1 MATGNGSSSACTAVC
16 YSTAT
21 DAAQL
26 VHFAAGGR
34 SGGFSRFAP
43 VNKAAVTICVREPSG
58 TPVRLFSAPCP
69 ELPRRVFAASS
80 PCLGGAEPFSQVA
93 ARVCVPAVHVEV
105 WRLLR
110 AWLQPGQLFP
120 LSWVHSGVSLCV
132 YISSTSTSCRQLA
145 QPRGSD
151 DNVRPP
157 VSRSPAFSNVAF
169 TAVKLFGSNQL
180 YS

>member
-1 MATGNGSSSACTAVC
+1 MAMGNGSSSACTAVY
-16 YSTAT
+16 YSTGT

-26 VHFAAGGR
+26 VHFAAGRR

-43 VNKAAVTICVREPSG
+43 VNKAAVTIFVRESSG
-58 TPVRLFSAPCP
+58 TPVRLFLAPCP

-80 PCLGGAEPFSQVA
+80 TCLGDAELFSQVA

-105 WRLLR
+105 WRLLC
-110 AWLQPGQLFP
+110 AWLQPGQFFP
-120 LSWVHSGVSLCV
+120 FSWVQSGVSLYV

-145 QPRGSD
+145 QLRGSD

-157 VSRSPAFSNVAF
+157 VNRSPAFSNVTF
-169 TAVKLFGSNQL
+169 IAVELFGSNQL